1 MSPCFVRRLTRLRTH
16 NHSVFNNAVATS
28 AYVLKCTIAAVICFG
43 FLSVSELPAGA
54 APSFECLDWVVGS
67 ARQSNRLRA
76 EAFRVCD
83 RLAILPETSP
93 SMDCARWVIGSGT
106 STMDR
111 RATAAAACRFNV
123 SLDCTEF
130 LMHDQG
136 NFFAKRLSA
145 ARECQQPT
153 NDVRVFHEFDR
164 AIAEWIS
171 GTSPSHPAR
180 RMTIANASRGGA
192 GRECAK
198 WVLGNTVGD
207 VDARVRAV
215 EACNHV
221 SGKNARARPR
231 DDRP

>member
-1 MSPCFVRRLTRLRTH
+1 MVK
-16 NHSVFNNAVATS
+16 NAVAMS
-28 AYVLKCTIAAVICFG
+28 AYVLKYTIAAVTCFG
-43 FLSVSELPAGA
+43 VLSVSELPAGA

-67 ARQSNRLRA
+67 ARHSNRLRA
-76 EAFRVCD
+76 EAFRACD

-93 SMDCARWVIGSGT
+93 SMECARWVLGAST
-106 STMDR
+106 STIDR
-111 RATAAAACRFNV
+111 RAAATAVCGFNV

-153 NDVRVFHEFDR
+153 NDVQVFHEFNR
-164 AIAEWIS
+164 AIAEWIL
-171 GTSPSHPAR
+171 GTSPSNTTL

-192 GRECAK
+192 DRECAE

-207 VDARVRAV
+207 VEARVQAV
-215 EACNHV
+215 EACNHA
-221 SGKNARARPR
+221 SAENAQGRSR
-231 DDRP
+231 DGGMTR